1 MSPVTPHS
9 ASTVPTG
16 PRASISQAASPSTA
30 SRPFNPPTGPASQG
44 SGGGSGLGHGSQRPT
59 LAQNLIA
66 NMPPILPQG
75 RIDPLSN
82 PLRTGVTKDLEAHH
96 QRLKEEEER
105 IRADLRAKDAKLRHA
120 LGIWE
125 RLDRESRAYE
135 LKSELSDQS
144 LKTIAGEGVG
154 GAAF

>member
-1 MSPVTPHS
+1 MTPHH
-9 ASTVPTG
+9 STGNANAVPTG
-16 PRASISQAASPSTA
+16 PRASISQPTPSPSTA

-44 SGGGSGLGHGSQRPT
+44 SGHGNHQRPT

-66 NMPPILPQG
+66 NMPPVLPQG
-75 RIDPLSN
+75 RIDPLSM

-105 IRADLRAKDAKLRHA
+105 IRADLRAKDAKLRNA
-120 LGIWE
+120 LRVWE